1 MPIKK
6 DHKKRLN
13 SATLPLPVRR
23 ALLKLGKGVRD
34 ARIRR
39 RIPTSIM
46 ADRALINR
54 MTLYKIERGD
64 ASVSVAA
71 YATVLFV
78 LGLVDSFAEIAD
90 AKFDEVGLSLDEER
104 LPKRIRLK
112 SPALHPQPRGVQP
125 FSSASNPPRG

>member
-23 ALLKLGKGVRD
+23 ALLKLGKGIRD

-39 RIPTSIM
+39 RIPTSVM

-54 MTLYKIERGD
+54 MTLYKIERGN

-78 LGLVDSFAEIAD
+78 LGLLDSFAEIAD
-90 AKFDEVGLSLDEER
+90 PKFDEVGLSLEEER
-104 LPKRIRLK
+104 LPKRIRFK
-112 SPALHPQPRGVQP
+112 SPVSHPKPQGTRE
-125 FSSASNPPRG
+125 NR